1 MWLPGFPDSRSHAT
15 RQHDRHR
22 ASVPSLRPSPSDV
35 MKGMPLDRVTGLSLL
50 LLWIA
55 VPLCAAQEPFPGEPA
70 TPPQQQPS
78 QPQQQAEPFPGEPT
92 TQPKNQPAQSSPGSR
107 PFQPQYFPADP
118 NEEMPTFRVST
129 SVVVVPT
136 LVEKT
141 NGEVLYG
148 LKPTDFSV
156 LDNGVEQKV
165 QVDDDLDTQPVSLVV
180 CIERGRDA
188 PLEFDKIGKLGPLL
202 DLFTRNGQGNIALV
216 AFDSRATW
224 VEPFGQDTDSITRDL
239 RQMPAGDGGAAIL
252 DAVGYS
258 VNLLEQQPPDHRR
271 VLLLISESRDH
282 GSYHFNIPQLVE
294 RIGTSNTL
302 VLSLVFSPGKAE
314 IINWGKGEPAGA
326 TGNELNILAPLVMTM
341 NAMRRNTPKTL
352 ADLSGGEYDP
362 FTREKGF
369 EDRVAEVASHARNRY
384 ILSFHPTDLTP
395 GLHTIQVKLN
405 QDYGAHVVARNS
417 YWAILRDD
425 AHPGPASLPSSAHP
439 NP

>member
-1 MWLPGFPDSRSHAT
+1 MMRSFAPSRQPAQP
-15 RQHDRHR
+15 RWGPRWEP
-22 ASVPSLRPSPSDV
+22 ALR
-35 MKGMPLDRVTGLSLL
+35 LL
-50 LLWIA
+50 IVLCA
-55 VPLCAAQEPFPGEPA
+55 VAPLCPAPFCSAQQPFPGEPQNP
-70 TPPQQQPS
+70 PPQS
-78 QPQQQAEPFPGEPT
+78 QPKPQAQPFPGEPQD
-92 TQPKNQPAQSSPGSR
+92 QPQDQPQNPPAQTQPAQPR
-107 PFQPQYFPADP
+107 QPQYFPADP

-129 SVVVVPT
+129 SVVIVPT
-136 LVEKT
+136 LVEKSD
-141 NGEVLYG
+141 GEVLYG
-148 LKPTDFSV
+148 LKPQDFSV
-156 LDNGVEQKV
+156 FDNGVQQKV

-180 CIERGRDA
+180 CVERGRDA

-202 DLFTRNGQGNIALV
+202 ELFMRNGQGQIALV

-224 VEPFGQDTDSITRDL
+224 VEPFSQDTDTITHDL

-282 GSYHFNIPQLVE
+282 GSHHFNIPQLVE

-314 IINWGKGEPAGA
+314 IIDWGR
-326 TGNELNILAPLVMTM
+326 GNTNGGTELNILAPLVMTV
-341 NAMRRNTPKTL
+341 NAMRRNTPKAL
-352 ADLSGGEYDP
+352 AALSGGEYDP

-369 EDRVAEVASHARNRY
+369 ETRVAEVASHARNRY

-395 GLHTIQVKLN
+395 GLHTIQVKLT

-417 YWAILRDD
+417 YWAILRDQD
-425 AHPGPASLPSSAHP
+425 NPGPGPLPDSAHP